1 MYFLI
6 GRDNMEI
13 GSDFWECTDPLNSN
27 NEAFWNIGKDRRFT
41 LSGRTAIYYCLKN
54 IISKRKIMKAYVP
67 SYCCDSMIEPF
78 LEFGIEIEYYKVY
91 FDGGLKYDIE
101 IREDVDLFLAMN
113 YFGYSSTN
121 MDQYI
126 KKYKEQ
132 GTIVLEDITHSMFST
147 KRYSENSDYLIG
159 SLRKWMP
166 VLSGGIAISMN
177 SNFELDLNTN
187 SNEKMIE
194 NRNIAMKRKRQY
206 LLDGSEELKEKFLK
220 EYKDSNM
227 LLGEDYKDYSI
238 DEKSFQIIQGIDITQ
253 IKSRRIENAMTIYDK
268 LNGKVDFLIDDYNGE
283 DALLAVPIV
292 VDNAKR
298 DALRNYLK
306 DKNVY
311 LPVHWPLSDNRNN
324 IFERELSLVCDQ
336 RYDEKQI
343 AEYIDYIVDF
353 INNTK

>member
-1 MYFLI
+1 MPLRAAITQLYGYIYCMILSS
-6 GRDNMEI
+6 ML
-13 GSDFWECTDPLNSN
+13 TDMPIFGGVLYLCGKAVIVFSGI
-27 NEAFWNIGKDRRFT
+27 IGKDRRFT

-54 IISKRKIMKAYVP
+54 IICKRKIMKAYVP

-78 LEFGIEIEYYKVY
+78 LEFGIEIEYYRVY

-177 SNFELDLNTN
+177 W
-187 SNEKMIE
+187 I
-194 NRNIAMKRKRQY
+194 
-206 LLDGSEELKEKFLK
+206 
-220 EYKDSNM
+220 
-227 LLGEDYKDYSI
+227 
-238 DEKSFQIIQGIDITQ
+238 
-253 IKSRRIENAMTIYDK
+253 
-268 LNGKVDFLIDDYNGE
+268 
-283 DALLAVPIV
+283 
-292 VDNAKR
+292 
-298 DALRNYLK
+298 
-306 DKNVY
+306 
-311 LPVHWPLSDNRNN
+311 
-324 IFERELSLVCDQ
+324 
-336 RYDEKQI
+336 
-343 AEYIDYIVDF
+343 
-353 INNTK
+353 